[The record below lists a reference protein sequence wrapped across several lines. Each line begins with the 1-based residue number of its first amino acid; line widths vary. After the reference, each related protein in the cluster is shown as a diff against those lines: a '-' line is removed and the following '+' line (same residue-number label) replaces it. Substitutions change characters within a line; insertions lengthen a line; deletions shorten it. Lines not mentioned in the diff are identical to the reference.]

1 MSNASDLPQNEK
13 EIFLSISKNIV
24 DLENIEALDCKKSS
38 RSLVIKKFSKTNIAM
53 PLNTSKRPITTDKD
67 KCTQDLRKRLL
78 DENRNKVLGIS
89 Y

>member
-1 MSNASDLPQNEK
+1 MSNASDFPHNEK

-38 RSLVIKKFSKTNIAM
+38 RSLVIKKFSKTNIDM